1 MVKIVQYRFG
11 EIIVDNER
19 YNRDIILSGEKV
31 LVKSWWR
38 KEGHRLCLNDIK
50 DVLEKYK
57 PEILVIGTGYY
68 GFMKVDDDLKSYL
81 KNKDIDLVEARTADA
96 VKKFN
101 ELVEKEA
108 KVLGAFHLTC

>member
-38 KEGHRLCLNDIK
+38 KEGHRLYLDDIK

-57 PEILVIGTGYY
+57 PEILVVGTGYY

-81 KNKDIDLVEARTADA
+81 KNKDIDLVEARTAEA

-101 ELVEKEA
+101 ELVERGA